1 MKGIKPAFYVII
13 AVALIISVCGC
24 TGQTNTTIQATNAP
38 SEIPATSVASGSHG
52 AATSRQPSASP
63 TTAPQSTATPMPS
76 TPLTI
81 GTSFPCIHETSNR
94 TSVGVVTKVIDGDTI
109 HVLINGTD
117 YKVRYIGMN
126 APEDTTK
133 KEWLGPEATARD
145 KELVAGKTVTLVK
158 DVSETDRYGRL
169 LRFVFVGNVL
179 VNYELVREGYAKA
192 TPYKPDVSCEGLFYD
207 AQLQAQHARLG
218 LWSTGAAS

>member
-1 MKGIKPAFYVII
+1 MKGIKPAFYAII

-38 SEIPATSVASGSHG
+38 SEIPTAPVASGSHG
-52 AATSRQPSASP
+52 AATSTPPSATP
-63 TTAPQSTATPMPS
+63 TTAPRSTATPTPS
-76 TPLTI
+76 APLTV
-81 GTSFPCIHETSNR
+81 GTSFPCIHETRDR

-145 KELVAGKTVTLVK
+145 KVLVAGKTVTLVK
-158 DVSETDRYGRL
+158 AADDLAAFMEAYLALQNGIS
-169 LRFVFVGNVL
+169 N
-179 VNYELVREGYAKA
+179 
-192 TPYKPDVSCEGLFYD
+192 S
-207 AQLQAQHARLG
+207 QLQAAVQEKKLFYREKTIAGINLG
-218 LWSTGAAS
+218 EVYREFY

>member
-1 MKGIKPAFYVII
+1 M
-13 AVALIISVCGC
+13 LI
-24 TGQTNTTIQATNAP
+24 
-38 SEIPATSVASGSHG
+38 
-52 AATSRQPSASP
+52 
-63 TTAPQSTATPMPS
+63 
-76 TPLTI
+76 
-81 GTSFPCIHETSNR
+81 
-94 TSVGVVTKVIDGDTI
+94 D
-109 HVLINGTD
+109 GTD

-179 VNYELVREGYAKA
+179 VNYALVREGYAKA

-207 AQLQAQHARLG
+207 AQSQAQHRTSVCGARVLR
-218 LWSTGAAS
+218 LEQPNS

>member
-1 MKGIKPAFYVII
+1 
-13 AVALIISVCGC
+13 
-24 TGQTNTTIQATNAP
+24 
-38 SEIPATSVASGSHG
+38 
-52 AATSRQPSASP
+52 
-63 TTAPQSTATPMPS
+63 
-76 TPLTI
+76 
-81 GTSFPCIHETSNR
+81 
-94 TSVGVVTKVIDGDTI
+94 VVTKVIDGDTI
-109 HVLINGTD
+109 HVLIDGTD

-179 VNYELVREGYAKA
+179 VNYALVREGYAKA
-192 TPYKPDVSCEGLFYD
+192 TPYKPDVSREGLFYD
-207 AQLQAQHARLG
+207 AQLQAQHRTSVCGARVLR
-218 LWSTGAAS
+218 LEQPNS

>member
-1 MKGIKPAFYVII
+1 
-13 AVALIISVCGC
+13 VCGC
-24 TGQTNTTIQATNAP
+24 ADQRVGNTTIQATNAP
-38 SEIPATSVASGSHG
+38 SEVPTASMASGAHR
-52 AATSRQPSASP
+52 AATNVHPSATP
-63 TTAPQSTATPMPS
+63 TTAPWSTTTPMPS
-76 TPLTI
+76 VPLTG
-81 GTSFPCIHETSNR
+81 GTNFPCIHETPDR

-158 DVSETDRYGRL
+158 DVSETDQYGRL
-169 LRFVFVGNVL
+169 LRFVFVGNML

-207 AQLQAQHARLG
+207 AQLQAQQAHLG

>member
-1 MKGIKPAFYVII
+1 M
-13 AVALIISVCGC
+13 
-24 TGQTNTTIQATNAP
+24 
-38 SEIPATSVASGSHG
+38 
-52 AATSRQPSASP
+52 
-63 TTAPQSTATPMPS
+63 
-76 TPLTI
+76 
-81 GTSFPCIHETSNR
+81 
-94 TSVGVVTKVIDGDTI
+94 VTKVIDGDTI

-158 DVSETDRYGRL
+158 DVSETDQFGRL

-192 TPYKPDVSCEGLFYD
+192 TPYKPDVSCEGLFYE
-207 AQLQAQHARLG
+207 AQSQA
-218 LWSTGAAS
+218 S